1 MDNEVPEYF
10 QKSLIPE
17 VGKIDLTQWQGHVC
31 PGNVIPGY
39 QLEDCG
45 FICFQCL
52 HYTICTVTNKVI
64 PRIKTMA
71 AASTGEGIS
80 FVWLDTIHNKLREDN
95 RYQSK
100 AVQTALALN
109 LEGKKEVPGQYLTES
124 EGG

>member
-1 MDNEVPEYF
+1 
-10 QKSLIPE
+10 
-17 VGKIDLTQWQGHVC
+17 
-31 PGNVIPGY
+31 
-39 QLEDCG
+39 
-45 FICFQCL
+45 
-52 HYTICTVTNKVI
+52 
-64 PRIKTMA
+64 MA